1 MIISARMHRILT
13 VVGIALTAAATIVST
28 LTTSGALAPTLAASI
43 GSVLT
48 ALVTVVREMQST
60 SATPAVPPVPP
71 APPAP

>member
-48 ALVTVVREMQST
+48 ALVTVIREMQSP
-60 SATPAVPPVPP
+60 SVPVGTPPTPPVP
-71 APPAP
+71 